1 MSRPSLTRCSDAQS
15 PDLFQNADDGEVPSL
30 LDAEAK
36 AAIVLSSAT
45 AYPFTASSLT
55 SILDTPIPAAELSAK
70 VMATGSQIA
79 ELAALQTSQLK
90 TIAALK
96 ERTSQVLQRWYSV
109 DILQS
114 GEYWADVEARVDG
127 VEQAV
132 RRATQARQQ
141 DEL

>member
-1 MSRPSLTRCSDAQS
+1 MPS
-15 PDLFQNADDGEVPSL
+15 V

-45 AYPFTASSLT
+45 AYPLTASSLT
-55 SILDTPIPAAELSAK
+55 SILDTPIPAADLSTR

-79 ELAALQTSQLK
+79 ELAALQMSQSK
-90 TIAALK
+90 TIAALR
-96 ERTSQVLQRWYSV
+96 ERTSQVLQRCYLV

-114 GEYWADVEARVDG
+114 GEYWADAEARVDG

-132 RRATQARQQ
+132 RRVSQARQQ